1 MPTFVNI
8 DEIIERN
15 NTHLER
21 LREELARAEEHSDHL
36 HIKRLREEIARV
48 QEDLQHFQKLKS
60 EGSEMIEVYQ
70 SLEELNEETS
80 TQENPE

>member
-1 MPTFVNI
+1 MSTFVNI

-21 LREELARAEEHSDHL
+21 LREEVAGAEEHSDHL
-36 HIKRLREEIARV
+36 HIERTREEITRV

-70 SLEELNEETS
+70 SLEELNEEMS

>member
-15 NTHLER
+15 NTHLEQ
-21 LREELARAEEHSDHL
+21 LREEVAGAEEHSDHL
-36 HIKRLREEIARV
+36 HAERMREEITKV
-48 QEDLQHFQKLKS
+48 QEYLQHFQKLKS
-60 EGSEMIEVYQ
+60 EGSETIEVYQ